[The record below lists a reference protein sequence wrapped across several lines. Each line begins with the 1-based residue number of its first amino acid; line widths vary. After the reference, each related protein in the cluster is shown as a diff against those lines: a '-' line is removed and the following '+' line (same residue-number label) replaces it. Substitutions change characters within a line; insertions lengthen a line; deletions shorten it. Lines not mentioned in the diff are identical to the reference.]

1 MQQDRRHFLKLALT
15 GAVWISAGNTLKA
28 FAGSEVMLPARD
40 KVRLRVAIAS
50 DGHYGQPE
58 TDYGLMHSEMLSW
71 INEEHASRGVDFT
84 FINGD
89 LFHNDI
95 SFLEP
100 AKKHWD
106 TLAMPYYV
114 SHGNHDM
121 TDEDN
126 WTKTWNNAWNYG
138 FEKNNIAFVVLNT
151 ADVAGNYIC
160 SDLNQTRKLLKQY
173 EQHKQLFVFMHIT
186 PFKWTNGGIDCPE
199 VVQMFNNQPNLTAI
213 FHGHDHDQDNV
224 KENKR
229 RFYFFDSHVAGN
241 WGTAYRGYRILEV
254 MKNGDTLTYQMNPV
268 NKEKINS
275 RKLKINQDYK

>member
-1 MQQDRRHFLKLALT
+1 MKLVLT
-15 GAVWISAGNTLKA
+15 GGIWISAGNTVRA
-28 FAGSEVMLPARD
+28 DVTLPAR
-40 KVRLRVAIAS
+40 KKLRLRVAIAS

-58 TDYGLMHSEMLSW
+58 TDYMAMHTEMVSW
-71 INEEHASRGVDFT
+71 INEEHAVRGVDFS

-89 LFHNDI
+89 LFHNDT

-100 AKKHWD
+100 VKKHWD

-138 FEKNNIAFVVLNT
+138 FEKKGIGFIVLNT
-151 ADVAGNYIC
+151 ADAAGNYIC
-160 SDLNQTRKLLKQY
+160 PDLNETRNLLKQY

-186 PFKWTNGGIDCPE
+186 PVKWTENAVNCPE
-199 VVQMFNNQPNLTAI
+199 IIKMFENQRNLKAI

-224 KENKR
+224 KENKG

-254 MKNGDTLTYQMNPV
+254 MKDGDIFTYQMNPA
-268 NKEKINS
+268 NKAKVNS
-275 RKLKINQDYK
+275 RSIL